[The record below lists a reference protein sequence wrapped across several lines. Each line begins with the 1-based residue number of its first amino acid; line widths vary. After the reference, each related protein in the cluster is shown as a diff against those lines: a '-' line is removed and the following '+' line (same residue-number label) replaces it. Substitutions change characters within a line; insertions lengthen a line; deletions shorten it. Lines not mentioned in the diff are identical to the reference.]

1 MKKFN
6 LRKVYSMKKNKEI
19 EEILL
24 NDSAFE
30 QAVKAKIER
39 DFNKELE
46 DIKASKKVDYIL
58 EIKDVPAGKLFTKNA
73 IFEVINKNS
82 KTKSYIN
89 GVQAEGYLGSNVA
102 DRTKL
107 LAGEENSFV
116 AGNLYVKFIKV
127 KV

>member
-1 MKKFN
+1 
-6 LRKVYSMKKNKEI
+6 MKKNKEI

-82 KTKSYIN
+82 KTQSFIN
-89 GVQAEGYLGSNVA
+89 GVQAEGFLGTQYSDREKLLNGEIKSFVSGSNFI
-102 DRTKL
+102 K
-107 LAGEENSFV
+107 FV
-116 AGNLYVKFIKV
+116 KV